1 MLRKSTTLLG
11 LALTLALGTL
21 AACGDDTDGKTDDSG
36 DTADTEQQQG
46 SHDGLSPWVVEGRI
60 YCEFIGGS
68 AKVMTWWVEALVD
81 DPQGVQT
88 VKSYGHYIYGYSKQ
102 GEQELMA
109 YPGLVCTEAGE
120 CSASFREEDY
130 GLLCDQPDAY
140 IFKTVI
146 EDDDGNMSLPTLLP
160 YEE

>member
-11 LALTLALGTL
+11 LALVFGAFVACKNGDDGTGL
-21 AACGDDTDGKTDDSG
+21 DDTDTGS
-36 DTADTEQQQG
+36 DTENPTG
-46 SHDGLSPWVVEGRI
+46 SHDGISPWVVEGRI

-81 DPQGVQT
+81 DPQGVHT
-88 VKSYGHYIYGYSKQ
+88 VKSYGHNIFGYTAQ
-102 GEQELMA
+102 GEQELMV
-109 YPGLVCTEAGE
+109 YPGLVCTDSGE

-140 IFKTVI
+140 IFKTVVA
-146 EDDDGNMSLPTLLP
+146 DDDGNESLPFTLP
-160 YEE
+160 YQE